1 MNPKKSI
8 HFILNPISGRGQNQL
23 NIDLI
28 STVLNKQDY
37 EVVLKVSQHKN
48 NIDSLTKRSI
58 KENADIIVA
67 CGGDGTI
74 NKVATHLVNTQTPLG
89 IMKFG
94 SGNGLAAHLG
104 IPNKFLSALE
114 AIKNQNITKID
125 VGVVNQHFFFSNM
138 SIGVGA
144 KVINHYTRYK
154 KRQFISYLR
163 ATLKALWAK
172 IPPLKVELDIDGIKR
187 TVSPLVFFVSNSNE
201 MGFNVSFTPNAS
213 LQDGKLDVVLSEQL
227 SFFQK
232 LRFVQQIVFMKNKIF
247 NKAEYFLAEQIKVTN
262 KDENRFLI
270 QLDGESAVID
280 SKELEISVRKA
291 ALNVIVP
298 EL

>member
-1 MNPKKSI
+1 MNAKKSI

-28 STVLNKQDY
+28 STVLNNQDY

-48 NIDSLTKRSI
+48 NISSLTKLSI
-58 KENADIIVA
+58 KENADVIVA
-67 CGGDGTI
+67 CGGDGTV
-74 NKVATHLVNTQTPLG
+74 NEVATQLVNTQIPLG
-89 IMKFG
+89 IIKFG
-94 SGNGLAAHLG
+94 SGNGLAAHLN
-104 IPNKFLSALE
+104 IPNELLNALE
-114 AIKNQNITKID
+114 TIKHCKSIKID

-144 KVINHYTRYK
+144 KVINHYTGYK

-163 ATLKALWAK
+163 ASLKALWSNTT
-172 IPPLKVELDIDGIKR
+172 PLKVELDIDGIKK
-187 TVSPLVFFVSNSNE
+187 TVSPLVLFVSNSNE
-201 MGFNVSFTPNAS
+201 MGYNISFTPKAS
-213 LQDGKLDVVLSEQL
+213 LQDGKLDLVLSEQL

-247 NKAEYFLAEQIKVTN
+247 NKAQYFLIEQMNVTN
-262 KDENRFLI
+262 KEENRFLI
-270 QLDGESAVID
+270 QLDGESVVIE

-291 ALNVIVP
+291 ALNVILP
-298 EL
+298 EN

>member
-48 NIDSLTKRSI
+48 NIDSLTKMSI

-74 NKVATHLVNTQTPLG
+74 NKVSTHLVNTQTPLG

-114 AIKNQNITKID
+114 VIKNQNITKID

-138 SIGVGA
+138 SVGVGA

-163 ATLKALWAK
+163 AILKALWAK

-187 TVSPLVFFVSNSNE
+187 TVSPLVLFVSNSNE
-201 MGFNVSFTPNAS
+201 MGYNVSFTPDAS

-247 NKAEYFLAEQIKVTN
+247 NKAEYFLVEQIKVTN

-280 SKELEISVRKA
+280 SKELEISVKKA

>member
-48 NIDSLTKRSI
+48 NIDSLTKMSI

-74 NKVATHLVNTQTPLG
+74 NKVSTHLVNTQTPLG

-114 AIKNQNITKID
+114 VIKNQNITKID

-138 SIGVGA
+138 SVGVGA
-144 KVINHYTRYK
+144 KVINHYTHYK
-154 KRQFISYLR
+154 KRQLISYLR
-163 ATLKALWAK
+163 AILKALWAK

-187 TVSPLVFFVSNSNE
+187 TVSPLVLFVSNSNE
-201 MGFNVSFTPNAS
+201 MGYNVSFTPDAS

-247 NKAEYFLAEQIKVTN
+247 NKAEYFLVEQIKVTN

-270 QLDGESAVID
+270 QLDGESAIID

>member
-1 MNPKKSI
+1 MNQKKNI
-8 HFILNPISGRGQNQL
+8 HFILNPISGQGQNQL

-28 STVLNKQDY
+28 STVLTKQDY

-48 NIDSLTKRSI
+48 NIDSLTKLSI
-58 KENADIIVA
+58 KENADVIVA

-89 IMKFG
+89 IIKFG

-104 IPNKFLSALE
+104 IPNELLSALE
-114 AIKNQNITKID
+114 VIKNNNMTKID

-138 SIGVGA
+138 SAGVAA
-144 KVINHYTRYK
+144 KVINDYTHYK

-172 IPPLKVELDIDGIKR
+172 IPPLKVELDIDGIKK
-187 TVSPLVFFVSNSNE
+187 TISPLVLFVSNSNE
-201 MGFNVSFTPNAS
+201 MGYSVSFTPKAS
-213 LQDGKLDVVLSEQL
+213 LEDGKLDVVLSEQL

-247 NKAEYFLAEQIKVTN
+247 NKAEYYLIEKMKVTN
-262 KDENRFLI
+262 KKESHFLI
-270 QLDGESAVID
+270 QFDGESVVID

>member
-1 MNPKKSI
+1 MNPKKNI

-37 EVVLKVSQHKN
+37 EVVLKVSQHKS
-48 NIDSLTKRSI
+48 NIDSLTKMSI

-94 SGNGLAAHLG
+94 SGNGLAAHLS
-104 IPNKFLSALE
+104 IPNEFLNALE
-114 AIKNQNITKID
+114 VIKNQNITKID

-138 SIGVGA
+138 SVGVGA

-154 KRQFISYLR
+154 KRQLISYLR
-163 ATLKALWAK
+163 ATLKALWTK

-187 TVSPLVFFVSNSNE
+187 TVSPLVLFVSNSNE
-201 MGFNVSFTPNAS
+201 MGYNVSFTPDAS

-247 NKAEYFLAEQIKVTN
+247 NKAEYFLVEQIKVTN

>member
-48 NIDSLTKRSI
+48 NIDSLTKMSI

-74 NKVATHLVNTQTPLG
+74 NKVSTHLVNTQTPLG

-114 AIKNQNITKID
+114 VIKNQNITKID

-138 SIGVGA
+138 SVGVGA

-154 KRQFISYLR
+154 KRQLISYLR
-163 ATLKALWAK
+163 AILKALWAK

-187 TVSPLVFFVSNSNE
+187 TVSPLVLFVSNSNE
-201 MGFNVSFTPNAS
+201 MGYKVSFTPDAS

-232 LRFVQQIVFMKNKIF
+232 LRFVQQIVFMKNKIY
-247 NKAEYFLAEQIKVTN
+247 NKAEYFLVEQIKVTN

-280 SKELEISVRKA
+280 SKELEISVKKA